1 MEDSIYRLRPRDVL
15 ALCVLSLLALG
26 AIMVQSAGTE
36 ITGTTAF
43 VIGKTGTRHLMY
55 VALSVGIFFLVGHLD
70 YHLLARWPRFGRPE
84 GNQEGQPSPA
94 SAAIVRDRPAGH
106 GASEISLSRTGST
119 RLLAPPRQWFT
130 PVMFLYALGVLCCL
144 LALVPGIGKEINGAR
159 RWLQL
164 GPIQLQASEA
174 GKWACVLLFAW
185 ILAALPVNLSR
196 FRGFVVAMFP
206 LGILCLLVVKE
217 DFGTAALI
225 GFCCI
230 TMMMVGG
237 ARLWHLGIAL
247 PPVLAVGYWFVRHS
261 PNDYRWK
268 RLISFI
274 DPFADPKHGGY
285 HLIQSLLSFATGGI
299 TGRGLGNGIQK
310 LGYLPEDTTDFIFS
324 TICEELGLFG
334 ALLTIALYLGILWA
348 AWQIVR
354 QAKDELG
361 RILAFGVGAMI
372 GFQAMINIAVATVS
386 VPPKGLPLPL
396 VSFGGSGLIITSAA
410 LGLVY
415 SIARH
420 GERQNNVLPL
430 RTPADLADAHAA

>member
-15 ALCVLSLLALG
+15 ALCVLALLAIG

-36 ITGTTAF
+36 ITGSSAF
-43 VIGKTGTRHLMY
+43 EIGRTGTRHLIY
-55 VALSVGIFFLVGHLD
+55 VTVSVGVFFIVGHLD
-70 YHLLARWPRFGRPE
+70 YHMLVRWPRFGRRRE
-84 GNQEGQPSPA
+84 TADSTASGQQF
-94 SAAIVRDRPAGH
+94 PAGP
-106 GASEISLSRTGST
+106 GSLYRADSSG
-119 RLLAPPRQWFT
+119 LLAPRRQWSNPT
-130 PVMFLYALGVLCCL
+130 TFLYILGVLCCMV
-144 LALVPGIGKEINGAR
+144 ALVPHIGKEINGAR

-185 ILAALPVNLSR
+185 IMAVRPIDLSR
-196 FRGFVVAMFP
+196 FRGFVLAMMP
-206 LGILCLLVVKE
+206 LGVLCLLVVKE

-225 GFCCI
+225 GLCCI

-237 ARLWHLGIAL
+237 ARLWHFGIVL
-247 PPVLAVGYWFVRHS
+247 PPIMVVGYWSVRHT
-261 PNDYRWK
+261 PYRWA
-268 RLISFI
+268 RLMAFL
-274 DPFADPKHGGY
+274 DPFADPKGGGY
-285 HLIQSLLSFATGGI
+285 HLIQSLLSYATGGI

-334 ALLTIALYLGILWA
+334 AMLTIAMYLGILWA
-348 AWQIVR
+348 AWQIAR

-361 RILAFGVGAMI
+361 RMLAFGVGAMI

-386 VPPKGLPLPL
+386 VPPKGMPLPL
-396 VSFGGSGLIITSAA
+396 VSFGGSGLVITSAA

-415 SIARH
+415 SIGRYSQRETDAIRPC
-420 GERQNNVLPL
+420 E
-430 RTPADLADAHAA
+430 LAPVV

>member
-15 ALCVLSLLALG
+15 ALCVLALLALG
-26 AIMVQSAGTE
+26 AIMVQSASTE
-36 ITGTTAF
+36 ITGKTAF
-43 VIGKTGTRHLMY
+43 EIGKTGTRHLIY
-55 VALSVGIFFLVGHLD
+55 VAVSIGIFFIVGHLD
-70 YHLLARWPRFGRPE
+70 YHSLARWPSFGQRGRLQGP
-84 GNQEGQPSPA
+84 QPSAASTAMAQEASAGPA
-94 SAAIVRDRPAGH
+94 SSRV
-106 GASEISLSRTGST
+106 SLCQTGST
-119 RLLAPPRQWFT
+119 RLLAPARQWFT
-130 PVMFLYALGVLCCL
+130 PVMFLYVLGALCCL
-144 LALVPGIGKEINGAR
+144 LALVPHIGTEINGAR
-159 RWLQL
+159 RWLRL

-185 ILAALPVNLSR
+185 ILSARPVDLSR
-196 FRGFVVAMFP
+196 FRGFVLAMLP
-206 LGILCLLVVKE
+206 LGVLCLLVVKE

-225 GFCCI
+225 GACCI
-230 TMMMVGG
+230 TMMIVGG

-247 PPVLAVGYWFVRHS
+247 PPVLAIGYWFVRHS
-261 PNDYRWK
+261 HNDYRWK

-274 DPFADPKHGGY
+274 DPFADPEHGGY

-334 ALLTIALYLGILWA
+334 AMLTIALYLGILWA

-354 QAKDELG
+354 QAKDEFG
-361 RILAFGVGAMI
+361 RILAFGVAAMI

-396 VSFGGSGLIITSAA
+396 VSFGGSGLVITSIA
-410 LGLVY
+410 LGVVY

-420 GERQNNVLPL
+420 SERETDGHRACEISP
-430 RTPADLADAHAA
+430 DAAEGA